1 MDVPRRVA
9 PGDRNGRGHRSLKPG
24 GRESSLAAD
33 RELSLLLLNSL
44 DFGLVALDHQHEI
57 LFANRK
63 ALEILSTTS
72 ERLLHRPIGD
82 VLISRTPGFSLWS
95 DGPFAAEVEGAREV
109 MLQFQG
115 KEYLLELRWLPVAHE
130 DAVVASILAF
140 EDVTETVGELEFQ
153 RRVDRFA
160 SVGHLSAIIAHEI
173 RNPLTGIRTTIQY
186 VGKKLDPESTLRT
199 DLEDAIKE
207 LDRIEQFTTD
217 LLQFS
222 GPKSI
227 QMYEQDLNGILETVL
242 DNLELQAQAA
252 NVSIKRDFVAGLPP
266 IPVDADAIR
275 QVFLNLAL
283 NAIEAMKDGG
293 QLRVSTSTRRYRS
306 RLAVEVAFHDTGCGI
321 AEEAIEKI
329 FDPFFTTKASGTGLG
344 LSISLQIVREHAGR
358 ITVRN
363 RSQGGA
369 TFRLSFPARGERP
382 AAGASGAATSA
393 AGTSAAGTS
402 GAGASGASASGVG
415 ASGAVASG
423 GSA

>member
-1 MDVPRRVA
+1 MEGFRPGSFRDQDRR
-9 PGDRNGRGHRSLKPG
+9 GSRRHRSLKPAS
-24 GRESSLAAD
+24 RESLLAAE
-33 RELSLLLLNSL
+33 REFSLLLLNSL
-44 DFGLVALDHQHEI
+44 DFGLVALDASHEI

-63 ALEILSTTS
+63 ALEILSTTA
-72 ERLLHRPIGD
+72 ERLLHRPIGE

-95 DGPFAAEVEGAREV
+95 DGPFAAEEEGAREV

-115 KEYLLELRWLPVAHE
+115 KEYLLELRWLPVAHH
-130 DAVVASILAF
+130 DASVASILAF

-186 VGKKLDPESTLRT
+186 VGKKLDPESALRA
-199 DLEDAIKE
+199 DLNDAIKE

-227 QMYEQDLNGILETVL
+227 QMAEQDLTGILETVL

-252 NVSIKRDFVAGLPP
+252 SVTIKRDFATGLPP
-266 IPVDADAIR
+266 IRVDADAIQ

-283 NAIEAMKDGG
+283 NAIEAMTGGG
-293 QLRVSTSTRRYRS
+293 QLRVSTSARRYRS
-306 RLAVEVAFHDTGCGI
+306 RWAVEVAFHDTGCGI
-321 AEEAIEKI
+321 PQEVLEKI
-329 FDPFFTTKASGTGLG
+329 FDPFFTTKSSGTGLG
-344 LSISLQIVREHAGR
+344 LSISLQIVREHSGR
-358 ITVRN
+358 INVRN

-369 TFRLSFPARGERP
+369 TFRLSFPARVERP
-382 AAGASGAATSA
+382 GDSA
-393 AGTSAAGTS
+393 
-402 GAGASGASASGVG
+402 GVG
-415 ASGAVASG
+415 GPA
-423 GSA
+423 